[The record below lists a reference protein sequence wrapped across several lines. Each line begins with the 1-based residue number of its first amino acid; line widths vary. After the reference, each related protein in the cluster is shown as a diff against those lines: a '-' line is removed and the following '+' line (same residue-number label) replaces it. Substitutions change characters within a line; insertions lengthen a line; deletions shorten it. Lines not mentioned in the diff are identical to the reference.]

1 MKVLVIGSVYPR
13 FQEDA
18 EVPWLRTSISH
29 LKKAGVEIQVLA
41 PSYKGLKSHNIDGT
55 HVNRFRYAPANWEIL
70 THEEGAPS
78 KMASKPWL
86 QLLAIPYIINGFI
99 QCLRICRKWRPDVIH
114 AHWPFPHA
122 YIALGAAKLFRIPL
136 VLNFH
141 GAELLLI
148 RKKKWVKPLLKF
160 AIGQAQAVFANS
172 SFTASKI
179 KALRDVNVEWSPY
192 GTTLE
197 ERRGARDERRQLN
210 KASVAPN
217 VVGHDQADQLGLE
230 RSDNPKTKEGE
241 SLPLASAANAAS
253 ATPSSGD
260 NRIKRESRPTKLGM
274 IEPNC
279 WDSVPTPQL
288 PVPHPVNGKFKIL
301 FVGRH
306 IERKGIRYLIEAA
319 KYLPT
324 DKFEIR
330 IVGGGDLTEQLKQ
343 QAALLDERRETK
355 DERDVILNER
365 EDNLKRRESQPCLH
379 GYDRAS
385 KVGATPHPVNF
396 SGVEGSPASIIF
408 TGKLSPEALANEYK
422 TANVFV
428 LPAIVDS
435 KGDTEGLGVVLIEA
449 MELGLPIVA
458 SNVGGI
464 PDVVIDGESGI
475 LVPEKDP
482 VALANA
488 FKRLEANPALIENL
502 LAGARKRIDECFTW
516 DGIIERQIEVYK
528 RVVDS
533 RK

>member
-13 FQEDA
+13 FHEDA
-18 EVPWLRTSISH
+18 EVPWLRTSIAH

-41 PSYKGLKSHNIDGT
+41 PSYKGLKSHDIDGT
-55 HVNRFRYAPANWEIL
+55 HVNRFRYAPASWEIL

-99 QCLRICRKWRPDVIH
+99 QCIRICRKWRPDVIH

-122 YIALGAAKLFRIPL
+122 YIALGAAKLFKIPL
-136 VLNFH
+136 ALNFH

-179 KALRDVNVEWSPY
+179 KALRNVDVEWSPY

-197 ERRGARDERRQLN
+197 DKSERDVILSEAKD
-210 KASVAPN
+210 
-217 VVGHDQADQLGLE
+217 
-230 RSDNPKTKEGE
+230 
-241 SLPLASAANAAS
+241 
-253 ATPSSGD
+253 
-260 NRIKRESRPTKLGM
+260 
-274 IEPNC
+274 
-279 WDSVPTPQL
+279 
-288 PVPHPVNGKFKIL
+288 PVTVTPHPVNGKFKIL

-306 IERKGIRYLIEAA
+306 IERKGITYLIEAA
-319 KYLPT
+319 KYLPA

-330 IVGGGDLTEQLKQ
+330 IVGVGDLTEQLKQ
-343 QAALLDERRETK
+343 QAAATQN
-355 DERDVILNER
+355 VILSE
-365 EDNLKRRESQPCLH
+365 C
-379 GYDRAS
+379 
-385 KVGATPHPVNF
+385 
-396 SGVEGSPASIIF
+396 EGSSHGNQPADIIF

-464 PDVVIDGESGI
+464 PDVVVDGKSGI
-475 LVPEKDP
+475 LVQEKNP
-482 VALANA
+482 VALADA
-488 FKRLEANPALIENL
+488 FKRLAADPLLIKEL
-502 LAGARKRIDECFTW
+502 LAGARNRIDECFTW
-516 DGIIERQIEVYK
+516 DGIIKRQIEVYNK
-528 RVVDS
+528 VIRS
-533 RK
+533 SK

>member
-18 EVPWLRTSISH
+18 EVPWLRTSIAH
-29 LKKAGVEIQVLA
+29 LKKAGTEIQVLA
-41 PSYKGLKSHNIDGT
+41 PAYKGLKSHDIDGT
-55 HVNRFRYAPANWEIL
+55 HVNRFRYAPAAWEIL

-86 QLLAIPYIINGFI
+86 QLLAIPYIINGFF
-99 QCLRICRKWRPDVIH
+99 QCIRICRKWRPDVIH

-160 AIGQAQAVFANS
+160 AIGQAQAIFANS

-179 KALRDVNVEWSPY
+179 KALRNVNVEWSPY

-197 ERRGARDERRQLN
+197 
-210 KASVAPN
+210 
-217 VVGHDQADQLGLE
+217 
-230 RSDNPKTKEGE
+230 TKDGT
-241 SLPLASAANAAS
+241 
-253 ATPSSGD
+253 TPSSVD

-279 WDSVPTPQL
+279 WDSVPTPQRPL
-288 PVPHPVNGKFKIL
+288 PHPVNSKFKIL

-306 IERKGIRYLIEAA
+306 IERKGITYLIEAA
-319 KYLPT
+319 KYLPA
-324 DKFEIR
+324 DQFEIR
-330 IVGGGDLTEQLKQ
+330 IVGVGDLTKQLHVIANEVKQ
-343 QAALLDERRETK
+343 SNPDSAE
-355 DERDVILNER
+355 
-365 EDNLKRRESQPCLH
+365 
-379 GYDRAS
+379 
-385 KVGATPHPVNF
+385 
-396 SGVEGSPASIIF
+396 IIF
-408 TGKLSPEALANEYK
+408 TGKLSPEDLANEYR
-422 TANVFV
+422 TANVFT

-475 LVPEKDP
+475 LVQEKDP
-482 VALANA
+482 IALADA
-488 FKRLEANPALIENL
+488 FKRLAADPSLTERL
-502 LAGARKRIDECFTW
+502 LAGARKRISECFTW
-516 DGIIERQIEVYK
+516 DGIIKRQIDVYNK
-528 RVVDS
+528 VVS
-533 RK
+533 SKAAAH

>member
-41 PSYKGLKSHNIDGT
+41 PSYKGLKSHDIDGT

-160 AIGQAQAVFANS
+160 AIGRAQAVFANS

-197 ERRGARDERRQLN
+197 TKDNSGVILNEREDNLKRRESQPCLHGYDR
-210 KASVAPN
+210 ASK
-217 VVGHDQADQLGLE
+217 VG
-230 RSDNPKTKEGE
+230 
-241 SLPLASAANAAS
+241 
-253 ATPSSGD
+253 ATPH
-260 NRIKRESRPTKLGM
+260 
-274 IEPNC
+274 
-279 WDSVPTPQL
+279 
-288 PVPHPVNGKFKIL
+288 PVTIHPHPVNGKFKIL

-330 IVGGGDLTEQLKQ
+330 IVGVGDLTEQLKQ
-343 QAALLDERRETK
+343 QAEAVGSEFSNSELSSSTK
-355 DERDVILNER
+355 CNAGGDPYSLVD
-365 EDNLKRRESQPCLH
+365 
-379 GYDRAS
+379 
-385 KVGATPHPVNF
+385 T
-396 SGVEGSPASIIF
+396 PASIIF
-408 TGKLSPEALANEYK
+408 TGKLSPEALANEYR
-422 TANVFV
+422 TANVFT

-464 PDVVIDGESGI
+464 PDVVIDGQSGI

-482 VALANA
+482 VALADA
-488 FKRLEANPALIENL
+488 FKRLEADPTLIEKL

-516 DGIIERQIEVYK
+516 DGIIERQVAVYNK
-528 RVVDS
+528 VVES
-533 RK
+533 RN

>member
-18 EVPWLRTSISH
+18 EVPWLRTSIAH
-29 LKKAGVEIQVLA
+29 LKKAGIEIQVLA
-41 PSYKGLKSHNIDGT
+41 PAYKGLKSHDIDGT
-55 HVNRFRYAPANWEIL
+55 HVNRFRYAPASWEIL

-99 QCLRICRKWRPDVIH
+99 QCLRICRKWKPDVIH

-122 YIALGAAKLFRIPL
+122 YIALGAAKLFKIPL
-136 VLNFH
+136 ALNFH

-148 RKKKWVKPLLKF
+148 RKKKWVKPFLKF

-179 KALRDVNVEWSPY
+179 KAIRDVHVEWSPY

-197 ERRGARDERRQLN
+197 KKNESNNSVTLN
-210 KASVAPN
+210 EVN
-217 VVGHDQADQLGLE
+217 D
-230 RSDNPKTKEGE
+230 
-241 SLPLASAANAAS
+241 
-253 ATPSSGD
+253 
-260 NRIKRESRPTKLGM
+260 
-274 IEPNC
+274 
-279 WDSVPTPQL
+279 
-288 PVPHPVNGKFKIL
+288 PVTVSPHAVNGKFKIL

-306 IERKGIRYLIEAA
+306 IERKGITYLIEAA
-319 KYLPT
+319 KYLPK
-324 DKFEIR
+324 DEFEIR
-330 IVGGGDLTEQLKQ
+330 IVGVGDLTEQLKK
-343 QAALLDERRETK
+343 QAEAVGSESSVQSNLACHSGAGSNSS
-355 DERDVILNER
+355 VILSE
-365 EDNLKRRESQPCLH
+365 
-379 GYDRAS
+379 
-385 KVGATPHPVNF
+385 
-396 SGVEGSPASIIF
+396 VEGSKDENDSLCHSGAEGDRIHEVENFEPAPIIF
-408 TGKLSPEALANEYK
+408 TGKLSPEDLANEYK

-482 VALANA
+482 VALADA
-488 FKRLEANPALIENL
+488 FKRLASDPLLVEKL

-516 DGIIERQIEVYK
+516 DGIIERQVEVYK
-528 RVVDS
+528 RVIDG
-533 RK
+533 

>member
-18 EVPWLRTSISH
+18 EVPWLRTSVAH
-29 LKKAGVEIQVLA
+29 LKKAGIEIQVLA
-41 PSYKGLKSHNIDGT
+41 PAYKGLKSHDIDGT

-86 QLLAIPYIINGFI
+86 QLLAIPYIINGFF
-99 QCLRICRKWRPDVIH
+99 QCIRICRKWRPDVIH

-160 AIGQAQAVFANS
+160 AIGQAQAIFANS
-172 SFTASKI
+172 SFTAGKI
-179 KALRDVNVEWSPY
+179 KALRNVDVEWSPY

-197 ERRGARDERRQLN
+197 TRDERRETKDERNVILN
-210 KASVAPN
+210 EVKDPV
-217 VVGHDQADQLGLE
+217 
-230 RSDNPKTKEGE
+230 T
-241 SLPLASAANAAS
+241 
-253 ATPSSGD
+253 
-260 NRIKRESRPTKLGM
+260 I
-274 IEPNC
+274 
-279 WDSVPTPQL
+279 
-288 PVPHPVNGKFKIL
+288 VPHDVNGKFKIL

-306 IERKGIRYLIEAA
+306 IERKGICYLIEAA
-319 KYLPT
+319 KYLPR

-330 IVGGGDLTEQLKQ
+330 IVGVGDLTEQLKQ
-343 QAALLDERRETK
+343 QAALLDERQKTK
-355 DERDVILNER
+355 DERDVILNE
-365 EDNLKRRESQPCLH
+365 S
-379 GYDRAS
+379 
-385 KVGATPHPVNF
+385 
-396 SGVEGSPASIIF
+396 EGSSQGNQPANIIF
-408 TGKLSPEALANEYK
+408 TGKLSPEDLANEYK

-428 LPAIVDS
+428 LPAIVDH

-464 PDVVIDGESGI
+464 PDVVVDGKSGI

-482 VALANA
+482 VALADA
-488 FKRLEANPALIENL
+488 FKRLEADATLIQKL
-502 LAGARKRIDECFTW
+502 LAGARKRIEECFTW

-528 RVVDS
+528 RLQQ
-533 RK
+533 